1 MPVSPLRLTDIV
13 RDIESGRTT
22 PEALLAATNERI
34 DAGDGDL
41 GVFTHRAPEASRA
54 EAAAATGPLAGVPF
68 GAKDIFDSFDMPT
81 EHGSPIYRGN
91 RPLADAPVVA
101 LARARGAAIIGKTAT
116 TEFASLDPTPT
127 RNPHDRDHTPGGS
140 SSGSAAG
147 VAAGFLAGAC
157 GTQTGGSV
165 IRPASFCGVAG
176 YKPSF
181 RLFPTVGVKTY
192 SWSLD
197 TVGFFAATV
206 PDVSLL
212 AALISGRPMAD
223 VPPADAAGLTIGL
236 YRSAV
241 DDLLEPDMVAAWET
255 AARTIEAAGAKLIEI
270 AEPASLS
277 AARDI
282 HAPLQNFEAAQA
294 LFHERTRHRDL
305 MGEKILEQLDHG
317 VTVTPQAYDD
327 ARRTARI
334 GRKAA
339 TTLFEQADALLVPS
353 SIGPA
358 PRGLGSTGDAM
369 FNKLWTL
376 TGNPCVNVPS
386 LRAANGL
393 PVGLTIVTRF
403 GRDVRALAIAAMLEA
418 RLAAG

>member
-1 MPVSPLRLTDIV
+1 MPAAPLRLTDIV
-13 RDIESGRTT
+13 RDIEAGRTT
-22 PEALLAATNERI
+22 PQAVLAATNERI
-34 DAGDGDL
+34 DAGDGTL

-54 EAAAATGPLAGVPF
+54 EAAATKGPLAGVPF
-68 GAKDIFDSFDMPT
+68 GAKDVFDSFDMPT
-81 EHGSPIYRGN
+81 EHGSAIYRGHQ
-91 RPLADAPVVA
+91 PAADAPVIA
-101 LARARGAAIIGKTAT
+101 LARAQGAAIVGKTAT

-127 RNPHDRDHTPGGS
+127 RNPHNPDHTPGGS

-147 VAAGFLAGAC
+147 VAAGYLAGAC

-206 PDVSLL
+206 PDVALL
-212 AALISGRPMAD
+212 AALISGRPLAD
-223 VPPADAAGLTIGL
+223 TPPADASGLTIGL

-241 DDLLEPDMVAAWET
+241 DDLLEPDMAAAWDT
-255 AARTIEAAGAKLIEI
+255 AARVIEAAGAKLIEI

-277 AARDI
+277 AAREI

-294 LFHERTRHRDL
+294 LFHERTRHRAL
-305 MGEKILEQLDHG
+305 MGPKVLEQLDHG
-317 VTVTPQAYDD
+317 ASVTPEEYDN

-339 TTLFEQADALLVPS
+339 TTLFENADALLVPS
-353 SIGPA
+353 AIGAA
-358 PRGLGSTGDAM
+358 PHSLRSTGDAM
-369 FNKLWTL
+369 FNKLWTI
-376 TGNPCVNVPS
+376 TGNPCVNVPG
-386 LRAANGL
+386 LHAANGL

-403 GRDVRALAIAAMLEA
+403 GRDARALAIAAMLGE
-418 RLAAG
+418 RLAI